1 MVLLYIRYYAI
12 IPHRD
17 RDNEL
22 LLLKFAMKPQ
32 ALIKAILLLLAF
44 GVAALDLGTAATAQ
58 DVFPAVLKPLLETH
72 CIKCHGREKKV
83 EGEVNLLRLSSSRDL
98 RRKPDL
104 LQTMIKAIE
113 AGDMPPEDEPPLEP
127 TTRASM
133 LAHLKAISRE
143 SVESQGF
150 SHTPIHRMNR
160 FQYNNAVVD
169 LLDLDRDIFALP
181 EKLMRR
187 YTDYFD
193 PTKGSMPAE
202 VRVQNRPLGKDVDNA
217 RQEGF
222 SGVGAFPQDLR
233 AEHGY
238 DNRADHLTLS
248 PLLMESFLRLSHSV
262 VESRDLKQE
271 ECGSWDSFF
280 TRPEGTSSDDT
291 RAQVRVIRE
300 RLQAFLRRAFR
311 MPVEPG
317 TLDRFVTF
325 AELELQAGASFT
337 DTMKTLVGATIA
349 SPDFLYLYSTTT
361 SRKTSAEEPGHRHH
375 FDLASRLSFFLWGS
389 IPDDT
394 LLDLAEAGRLGD
406 PAVLSEQV
414 DRMLNDRKMIRFCD
428 SFPGQ
433 WLQLDRLISSIPDKE
448 KFPYFYFQSAYRSSM
463 HMMLEPLLVFETVY
477 LEDRSVIDLLAPDFS
492 WQSDVLRDAYLG
504 QVNRRD
510 VQVLTF
516 KRVPIT
522 DPRWG
527 GVVTNAAVL
536 TMTSSPLRTTPI
548 TRGAWIN
555 TVIFN
560 DPPEPPP
567 ADVPPLPEADE
578 ETLAKLTLRERFED
592 HRKRADCAACHR
604 TIDPLGF
611 ALENYGPTGLWRDKY
626 DNGREVDPSGVLFNR
641 HEFKTA
647 IEFKEILLKEKR
659 RFLRGFTAH
668 LLSYSL
674 GRELDAADSATLD
687 RVTTRAMAGEDSL
700 RELMKMITL
709 SDPFQNPGARQVDHG
724 KE

>member
-1 MVLLYIRYYAI
+1 
-12 IPHRD
+12 
-17 RDNEL
+17 
-22 LLLKFAMKPQ
+22 MKHHI
-32 ALIKAILLLLAF
+32 ALNTILLLLATCTPP
-44 GVAALDLGTAATAQ
+44 AAGQ
-58 DVFPAVLKPLLETH
+58 DIFPAVLQPLLETH
-72 CIKCHGREKKV
+72 CITCHGKKKKI
-83 EGEVNLLRLSSSRDL
+83 EGDINLLRISSSRDL
-98 RRKPDL
+98 QRKPDM
-104 LQTMIKAIE
+104 LQAIIKALE
-113 AGDMPPEDEPPLEP
+113 AGDMPPDDEPPLDP
-127 TTRASM
+127 ATRSSM

-143 SVESQGF
+143 STESMGF

-160 FQYNNAVVD
+160 FQYNNALVD

-193 PTKGSMPAE
+193 PASGSMPPE

-238 DNRADHLTLS
+238 DNQADHLTLS
-248 PLLMESFLRLSHSV
+248 PLLMESFLRLSHSI
-262 VESRDLKQE
+262 VESRDLKRE

-280 TRPEGTSSDDT
+280 TLPAAIDRDDI
-291 RAQVRVIRE
+291 RAQVQVVRE
-300 RLQAFLRRAFR
+300 RLQPFLRRAFR

-325 AELELQAGASFT
+325 AERELQAGASFT
-337 DTMKTLVGATIA
+337 DTMKTLVGATVA

-361 SRKTSAEEPGHRHH
+361 SRKTGAEEPGHRQH

-394 LLDLAEAGRLGD
+394 LLDLAGAGRLGD
-406 PAVLSEQV
+406 PAVLSGQV

-433 WLQLDRLISSIPDKE
+433 WLQLDRLISSIPDKD

-463 HMMLEPLLVFETVY
+463 HMMLEPLLLFETVY
-477 LEDRSVIDLLAPDFS
+477 LEDRSVMDLLAPDFS

-504 QVNRRD
+504 QVKGRQ

-516 KRVPIT
+516 KRIPIT

-548 TRGAWIN
+548 TRGAWVN
-555 TVIFN
+555 AVIFN

-578 ETLAKLTLRERFED
+578 ETLATLTLRERFED

-611 ALENYGPTGLWRDKY
+611 ALENYGPTGLWRDTY
-626 DNGREVDPSGVLFNR
+626 DNGRKVDPSGLLFQR
-641 HEFKTA
+641 HAFTTA
-647 IEFKEILLKEKR
+647 IEFKEVLLKEKQ

-674 GRELDAADSATLD
+674 GRELDAADSETLD
-687 RVTTRAMAGEDSL
+687 TITARAMAGEDSL
-700 RELMKMITL
+700 RDVIKMITL
-709 SDPFQNPGARQVDHG
+709 SDPFHNPETRQVDHG
-724 KE
+724 KK